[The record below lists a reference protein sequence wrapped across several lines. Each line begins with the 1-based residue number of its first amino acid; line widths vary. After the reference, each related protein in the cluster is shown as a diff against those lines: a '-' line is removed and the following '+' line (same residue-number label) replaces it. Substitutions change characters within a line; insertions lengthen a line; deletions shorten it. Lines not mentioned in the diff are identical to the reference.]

1 MTTRIILAAVS
12 AAALMPNLVS
22 AAWSETVYTYQ
33 SNGVEW
39 RFLID
44 EDTHTA
50 MLGTCS
56 AATGSLPSGK
66 TLQDVSATTQPL
78 SGIVVLPEVFTITG
92 VSYRVTTI
100 GNRAFTYS
108 RDNGNLTSLTFPSG
122 AHKMYQALF
131 YNFNSISNICF
142 KGPVTVAAG
151 TQEQLELSGNGI
163 NSSSNSETSDLKT
176 VFVGPNFTK
185 GSNTIEFKKANGCTY
200 FFPKYASGSQW
211 SEKSTYVGDNANV
224 IYYGPEEE
232 LDFKMGETTLTAT
245 VRTANALTNVLNH
258 VAIFKENFGLD
269 TKINV
274 TNNIEVA
281 ADLITAENMQYATFN
296 SLMLKVATQ
305 AQLTSILAVIPASVP
320 FVIDASD
327 AKEELTLPQGR
338 EIYVRVSGD
347 GKQGKYTPK
356 IRGLIITFH

>member
-1 MTTRIILAAVS
+1 MKTRTILAAVS
-12 AAALMPNLVS
+12 AAALMPNLAS

-44 EDTHTA
+44 EDAHTA
-50 MLGTCS
+50 CLGTNPN
-56 AATGSLPSGK
+56 TGSEASTTYYASSAELSGK
-66 TLQDVSATTQPL
+66 V
-78 SGIVVLPEVFTITG
+78 ILPEAFTING

-100 GNRAFTYS
+100 GNRAFNNS
-108 RDNGNLTSLTFPSG
+108 KSSGNLKSLTFPSG
-122 AHKMYQALF
+122 VGIVRDAVF
-131 YNFNSISNICF
+131 YNYSSIESVCY

-151 TQEQLELSGNGI
+151 EQESVVLGGAGVVAKSTASAAI
-163 NSSSNSETSDLKT
+163 KT
-176 VFVGPNFTK
+176 VFVGPRLQKANYA
-185 GSNTIEFKKANGCTY
+185 IEFKKSSGCTY
-200 FFPKYASGSQW
+200 FFPRSG
-211 SEKSTYVGDNANV
+211 GDWVTTTSVLGTNPNV
-224 IYYGPEEE
+224 IIYGPEEE

-296 SLMLKVATQ
+296 SLMLKVTTQ

-327 AKEELTLPQGR
+327 AQEELTVPQGR
-338 EIYVRVSGD
+338 EVYVRVSGE
-347 GKQGKYTPK
+347 GRNGKYRPK
-356 IRGLIITFH
+356 VNGLIISFF